1 MKRFKAAFFGSLG
14 LLLIVSAI
22 AAGHLHPD
30 PDAPP
35 PMEPESA
42 ASSVTLFTEN
52 GRWGA
57 KTGGGRVL
65 LEPNWYHLQVM
76 SGNLLSARKNE
87 GDSSCG
93 IITADGEQLTPLL
106 YRNME
111 KILPDV
117 WKAVLIGT
125 ENKVH
130 LYHADGTRWADRA
143 WDACDMRD
151 GQLILKDGTAEAAA
165 VPEQNRFR
173 LTSWHS
179 EHPVGLHTLTADFTA
194 DELTAFTD
202 MDTLSALG
210 KKAAEYLVYLF
221 VTPDEPPAAQFSGD
235 LTKLAV
241 ARLYKECT
249 YETGEIDMITEDQTD
264 GFPAYRLHIL
274 VHYAGIGDD
283 SQRRRYTTAMDLT
296 VSRNASG
303 AYTYSDFEDI
313 RFRIM
318 NGNRST

>member
-1 MKRFKAAFFGSLG
+1 MKRFTAAYFGTLG
-14 LLLIVSAI
+14 VLLIVSAF
-22 AAGHLHPD
+22 AAGHLQPD

-35 PMEPESA
+35 PREPESA
-42 ASSVTLFTEN
+42 ASSVLLFTEN

-65 LEPNWYHLQVM
+65 LEPTWYHLQVM
-76 SGNLLSARKNE
+76 SGNLLSARKND

-117 WKAVLIGT
+117 WKAVLIGK

-143 WDACDMRD
+143 WDTCDVRD
-151 GQLILKDGTAEAAA
+151 GRLILRDGNTEAVAI
-165 VPEQNRFR
+165 PEQNRIR
-173 LTSWHS
+173 LLSWHA
-179 EHPVGLHTLTADFTA
+179 EHPVGLHTLTADFSDDRLNPMPDSDTFAALGETA
-194 DELTAFTD
+194 
-202 MDTLSALG
+202 SALL
-210 KKAAEYLVYLF
+210 EYLF
-221 VTPDEPPAAQFSGD
+221 VSPEKPRAAQYSSD
-235 LTKLAV
+235 LTALAD
-241 ARLYKECT
+241 AALYQGCT
-249 YETGEIDMITEDQTD
+249 YENGVIDRITEEQTG
-264 GFPAYRLHIL
+264 GFPAYTMHLL
-274 VHYAGIGDD
+274 VQYAGVGSD
-283 SQRRRYTTAMDLT
+283 SQRHRYTTAIDLT

-313 RFRIM
+313 RFRFM
-318 NGNRST
+318 QS